1 MCHIR
6 GSTEHTGVQKNHLIT
21 QRVQGSFPVEAS
33 SALRPKEHTELAKN
47 REGTACAEAWNPDS
61 KAYLRNHES
70 FFTPCW
76 SIECKY
82 TALQSECLKSSV
94 VSMSQGQ
101 LGAMEDL

>member
-47 REGTACAEAWNPDS
+47 REKEQRVLSPGIQIP
-61 KAYLRNHES
+61 RH
-70 FFTPCW
+70 F
-76 SIECKY
+76 
-82 TALQSECLKSSV
+82 
-94 VSMSQGQ
+94 
-101 LGAMEDL
+101 